1 MNFFNPVS
9 RRRKNIPASWF
20 LCRAAAWKA
29 TSVNNKKGNAD
40 WPKPREAGIHM
51 VTAQPTAR
59 PFSRAQYSQTLQNSV
74 DEIDE

>member
-1 MNFFNPVS
+1 MFNPVS

-40 WPKPREAGIHM
+40 WPKPREAGIHIIYI
-51 VTAQPTAR
+51 R
-59 PFSRAQYSQTLQNSV
+59 
-74 DEIDE
+74 